1 MSGEEA
7 TLTAKQRMF
16 VLEYVKDFNAT
27 QAAIRAGYSAK
38 TANEQGSQ
46 NLAKLSIS
54 HAIKQVIAERAMSA
68 DEVLLRTAAIARGSL
83 ESFVVNGAINLEH
96 ARDAGMLHLLKR
108 FSTSEKYGD
117 EIEIH
122 DPLRALELLG
132 KANGAFAN
140 LRDTFLSKLD
150 VDKLT
155 ERQLRALAAGEDVF
169 DVLLNP

>member
-1 MSGEEA
+1 MPVQNKNIRNIAIIAHVDHGKT
-7 TLTAKQRMF
+7 TLVDKM
-16 VLEYVKDFNAT
+16 L
-27 QAAIRAGYSAK
+27 RAGGAFRE
-38 TANEQGSQ
+38 N
-46 NLAKLSIS
+46 
-54 HAIKQVIAERAMSA
+54 QVIAERAMSA